1 MGTVVYFF
9 SQINTATD
17 TGFLAL
23 FQCID
28 CDNEFTNTKYC
39 ILMMMHADM
48 DKKEGLDTQDAKSI
62 EEIW

>member
-1 MGTVVYFF
+1 MVENSTLSG
-9 SQINTATD
+9 IMN
-17 TGFLAL
+17 LCI

-28 CDNEFTNTKYC
+28 YDNEFTNTKYC

-48 DKKEGLDTQDAKSI
+48 DKKEGLDTQDSKSF